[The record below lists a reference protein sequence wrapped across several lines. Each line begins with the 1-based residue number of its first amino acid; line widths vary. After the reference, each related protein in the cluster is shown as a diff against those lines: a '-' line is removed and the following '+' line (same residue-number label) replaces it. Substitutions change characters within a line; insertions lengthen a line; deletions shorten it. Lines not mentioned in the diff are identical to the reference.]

1 MPKFQKSNKKF
12 QRCETLGVEEV
23 FGYLM
28 EVLETETEIQLQVCF
43 VVIVLDLL
51 DEKFRS
57 RQRR

>member
-1 MPKFQKSNKKF
+1 M
-12 QRCETLGVEEV
+12 GVEEI